1 MMATNKKDESGKR
14 RSDIKPEFI
23 IGSVPQQFL
32 KKISDAQ
39 MFQLDVIAKTNFN
52 FFDGRKIAELLKEN
66 HKMWR
71 AVLMPLD
78 LISLRDME
86 GGSWHADT
94 LYIYPEDG
102 YQFQLEELVREQ
114 FNADEIEWIGGS
126 SAVDML
132 GTTEVEYKSQVI
144 LSAWWD

>member
-1 MMATNKKDESGKR
+1 MTGKKKDERKKK
-14 RSDIKPEFI
+14 RSDIKPTFI
-23 IGSVPQQFL
+23 ISTLPHQTS
-32 KKISDAQ
+32 KKISEAQ
-39 MFQLDVIAKTNFN
+39 NIQLDIIAYTHFN
-52 FFDGRKIAELLKEN
+52 FFEGRRIAELLKEN

-86 GGSWHADT
+86 SGRWHADT

-114 FNADEIEWIGGS
+114 FHADEVEWVGGP
-126 SAVDML
+126 SAADLL
-132 GTTEVEYKSQVI
+132 GTTEVEDKSQVI
-144 LSAWWD
+144 LAVWWD